1 MRHESWRIAGAL
13 GVVVLTIAAVWATWQ
28 PQRSVNATDS
38 ALEAVEANKLPLAR
52 ADVRRARDADPLST
66 TPYYVGATVEQAAG
80 NIGGARRLYAQAV
93 HMQPASSEPWLRL
106 SQFELG
112 QSNPPA
118 ALRAIGPA
126 LYLDPRSPIVQQT
139 YLEASRAEAQ
149 RRSDA
154 AQARAKA
161 KEKRKP

>member
-1 MRHESWRIAGAL
+1 
-13 GVVVLTIAAVWATWQ
+13 
-28 PQRSVNATDS
+28 VNATDA
-38 ALEAVEANKLPLAR
+38 ALEAVEANRLPQAQ

-66 TPYYVGATVEQAAG
+66 TPLYVGATVDQAAG
-80 NIGGARRLYAQAV
+80 NIAGARRLYEQAV

-106 SQFELG
+106 AQFELD
-112 QSNPPA
+112 QSNPPG

-126 LYLDPRSPIVQQT
+126 LYLDPRSPTVQQT
-139 YLEASRAEAQ
+139 YLEASRAEGQ

-161 KEKRKP
+161 KREKKRKP